1 MSSPFLWRFLSFTQK
16 YRGTLLAVSSVGLFA
31 ANISY
36 HVAPEQT
43 FRKLYQGWSKG
54 EPVQLTAKLQ
64 GLFQE
69 VLEETHMGVT
79 SSYVPFSAFGFH
91 PVSAGIPWL
100 PSGCLIGIPFNY
112 NDTEQDGVG
121 IADRVLLIN
130 GKEVD
135 WSSDAGTHLR
145 QALNLSLD
153 AQKFSL
159 AREVFYAQGN
169 SPIIQ
174 ASVAPVC
181 LSGICLSSVA
191 IKQLL
196 GLYSGPILLRGVYNM
211 AVVVLGFA
219 GYFLCSDAVS
229 QWLDYQSDRKVAA
242 VSKSYATGGIEF
254 YEKILAQNRILR
266 TLMGKQ
272 GETMYSPS
280 GNLFPNDYLRLKNAP
295 YTSRRDRIKNALL
308 QME

>member
-16 YRGTLLAVSSVGLFA
+16 YRGALLAVSSVGLFA
-31 ANISY
+31 ANVSY

-43 FRKLYQGWSKG
+43 FRKLYQGWSRG
-54 EPVQLTAKLQ
+54 EPAQLSAKLQ

-69 VLEETHMGVT
+69 VLRETQTEAT
-79 SSYVPFSAFGFH
+79 SSYAPFSAFGFH

-100 PSGCLIGIPFNY
+100 PSGCLIGIPANY

-121 IADRVLLIN
+121 IVDRVLMVN

-135 WSSDAGTHLR
+135 WSSDVGAHLR
-145 QALNLSLD
+145 QALTLSVY

-159 AREVFYAQGN
+159 AREVVNAQGN
-169 SPIIQ
+169 SPIIE
-174 ASVAPVC
+174 ASVAPAC
-181 LSGICLSSVA
+181 LSATCISSVA

-196 GLYSGPILLRGVYNM
+196 GLYSGPLVLRAVYNM
-211 AVVVLGFA
+211 AAVALGFA
-219 GYFLCSDAVS
+219 AYFLCSDAVS
-229 QWLDYQSDRKVAA
+229 QWLDYRSDRRAAA
-242 VSKSYATGGIEF
+242 VSKSYAAGGIEF
-254 YEKILAQNRILR
+254 YEKILARNRILR

-280 GNLFPNDYLRLKNAP
+280 GNLFPKYYIRLKHAP
-295 YTSRRDRIKNALL
+295 YTSRRERIKLALL